1 MKIMV
6 IVDKLSLLYKG
17 YGNIID
23 EMLETGHEVICISAD
38 NGPNACD
45 VGSHK
50 NLKFYF
56 IPHNGRN
63 YIAVSI
69 KFIIYCLMVYKVL
82 KPDRI
87 LLYLNKHAINAGLM
101 FRFFRGTPIFV
112 IADSLKLL
120 KGKKAIFY
128 KRVYR
133 YILSRSKV
141 VFFAYKDDFDLI
153 DGYKLGCKER
163 ALMLKSR
170 GVDMNSFAKFSMPK
184 TDLVYMSMPVLCCH
198 GIKCFIETARLVSEK
213 YPKVRFLLSG
223 KFSEDPSVLSFREFD
238 EACENGIIYYIDEVD
253 DIRPYLE
260 VCSIY
265 MQPNMSVREG
275 HIIEAEAA
283 GRPILASDNPVNRSL
298 VIEGYNEFILPVNE
312 AGKWA
317 DKIILLLENK
327 ELKAN
332 MADYSHELCG
342 RWHDKRK
349 INKTIMENLERS
361 L

>member
-1 MKIMV
+1 
-6 IVDKLSLLYKG
+6 
-17 YGNIID
+17 
-23 EMLETGHEVICISAD
+23 
-38 NGPNACD
+38 
-45 VGSHK
+45 
-50 NLKFYF
+50 
-56 IPHNGRN
+56 
-63 YIAVSI
+63 
-69 KFIIYCLMVYKVL
+69 MVYKVL

-87 LLYLNKHAINAGLM
+87 LLYLNKHAISAGLM
-101 FRFFRGTPIFV
+101 FRFFRETPVFV

-120 KGKKAIFY
+120 KGKKAVFY

-133 YILSRSKV
+133 YILSRSKT
-141 VFFAYKDDFDLI
+141 VFFVYKDDFDMI
-153 DGYKLGCKER
+153 DVCRLDCKEQ
-163 ALMLKSR
+163 ALLLKSR
-170 GVDMNSFAKFSMPK
+170 GVDMNRFTKFSLPK
-184 TDLVYMSMPVLCCH
+184 TDLVFMSMPVLCCH
-198 GIKCFIETARLVSEK
+198 GTRCFIETARLVREK

-223 KFSEDPSVLSFREFD
+223 KFSEDSSVLSYRELD
-238 EACENGIIYYIDEVD
+238 EACENGTIYYIDEVD

-265 MQPNMSVREG
+265 MQPNVSVREG

-283 GRPILASDNPVNRSL
+283 GRPILASDHPVNRGL
-298 VIEGYNEFILPVNE
+298 LIEGYNGFILPVNE
-312 AGKWA
+312 TRKWA

-349 INKTIMENLERS
+349 IIKTITENLEKS